1 MCYCSLVGLVAGG
14 AALGLGAAAM
24 GRFFSPVESMRNL
37 QDPNNLP
44 VDSENLVFLLENPE
58 DSKTRSKRSLLIA
71 DDDELQM
78 SSDVSKSKSDK
89 LGGLMNPQFW
99 ADTPCSKRIFC
110 HVMLQQHPDE
120 VMFMEKKMIRLTS
133 S

>member
-1 MCYCSLVGLVAGG
+1 MVAGG

-37 QDPNNLP
+37 QDPNNLQ
-44 VDSENLVFLLENPE
+44 DTENIVFLLENPA
-58 DSKTRSKRSLLIA
+58 DANSKDASQSKTRSKRSLLLA
-71 DDDELQM
+71 DDELQI

-120 VMFMEKKMIRLTS
+120 VLFMEKKMIRLTS

>member
-1 MCYCSLVGLVAGG
+1 MVAGG

-44 VDSENLVFLLENPE
+44 VDSENIVFLLENP
-58 DSKTRSKRSLLIA
+58 DDTSQSKTRSKRSLLIA
-71 DDDELQM
+71 DDELQM

-120 VMFMEKKMIRLTS
+120 VLFMEKKMIRLTS

>member
-1 MCYCSLVGLVAGG
+1 MVAGG

-37 QDPNNLP
+37 QDPNNLQ
-44 VDSENLVFLLENPE
+44 DTENIVFLLENPADANSKDASE
-58 DSKTRSKRSLLIA
+58 SKTRSKRSLLLA
-71 DDDELQM
+71 DDELQI

-120 VMFMEKKMIRLTS
+120 VLFMEKKMIRLTS